1 MNGETNK
8 KWISYLF
15 CFIFCGCSAIFPATS
30 KHPPTTSPEVRM
42 EKKELPEAKPRS
54 REMASLHLTEQG
66 QMFLESGKVDDAI
79 SVLERAV
86 SIYGSNGKN
95 YYYLAEAWL
104 RKGNIIQARE
114 WNRLAE
120 MYLAGNREWSQR
132 VYEQRERIKVRIQAD
147 N

>member
-1 MNGETNK
+1 MHAKTSK
-8 KWISYLF
+8 KWLSCLF
-15 CFIFCGCSAIFPATS
+15 CFVLSGCSAIFPAPS
-30 KHPPTTSPEVRM
+30 KHTPTTSQEVRM
-42 EKKELPEAKPRS
+42 GTKELPEEKPRS

-66 QMFLESGKVDDAI
+66 QMLLERGRVDDAI

-104 RKGNIIQARE
+104 KKGNIVQAKE

-120 MYLAGNREWSQR
+120 MYLTGDREWSQR
-132 VYEQRERIKVRIQAD
+132 ASEQRERINSLIR
-147 N
+147 

>member
-1 MNGETNK
+1 MGTQ
-8 KWISYLF
+8 
-15 CFIFCGCSAIFPATS
+15 
-30 KHPPTTSPEVRM
+30 
-42 EKKELPEAKPRS
+42 ELPEEKPRS

-66 QMFLESGKVDDAI
+66 QMLLERGRVDDAI

-104 RKGNIIQARE
+104 KKGNIVQAKE

-120 MYLAGNREWSQR
+120 MYLTGDREWSQR
-132 VYEQRERIKVRIQAD
+132 ASEQRERINSLIR
-147 N
+147 

>member
-1 MNGETNK
+1 MYTMTSK
-8 KWISYLF
+8 KWLSYLF
-15 CFIFCGCSAIFPATS
+15 CFILSGCSAIFPSPS
-30 KHPPTTSPEVRM
+30 KHTPTTSQEVRM
-42 EKKELPEAKPRS
+42 GTKELPEEKPRS

-66 QMFLESGKVDDAI
+66 QMLLERGKVDDAI

-104 RKGNIIQARE
+104 KKGNIMQARE

-120 MYLAGNREWSQR
+120 MYLAGDREWSQR
-132 VYEQRERIKVRIQAD
+132 ASEQRERINSLIR
-147 N
+147 